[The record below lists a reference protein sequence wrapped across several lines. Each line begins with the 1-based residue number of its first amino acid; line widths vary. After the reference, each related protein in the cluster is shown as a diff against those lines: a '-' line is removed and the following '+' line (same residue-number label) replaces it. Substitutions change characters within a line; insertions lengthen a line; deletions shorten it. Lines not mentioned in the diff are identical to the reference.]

1 MSWDILITAPAIPE
15 VGRDAVSRLERAGC
29 QILQVPPTK
38 TLGSGDLP
46 ELLQGMDAV
55 IAGTERYPA
64 SVLQSAAAA
73 RLKIISR
80 WGVGYDA
87 IDVPVAGENGIVIA
101 YTPGVTDE
109 AVADYAFALLLALVR
124 RVPEGCAGMREG
136 RWLPRWGNDLAGK
149 TLGIVGYGRIGHA
162 VARRAW
168 GFNLRLLAHDP
179 SAGSRIPTDAQ
190 FVPLDELLAESD
202 FVSLHAS
209 LTPQS
214 AGLMGADQFR
224 RMKPTACL
232 VNTAR
237 GPLVD
242 EAALVRALTEGWIAG
257 AALDVFH
264 EEPLPSE
271 HPFRGAPNLL
281 LSPHQASL
289 SRETGGRVSEKA
301 AEAILDLMNGLKPE
315 LVLNP
320 EVFRSSKLRAPAR
333 DRD

>member
-1 MSWDILITAPAIPE
+1 MSWTILITAPAIPE
-15 VGRDAVSRLERAGC
+15 VGRDAVLQLEGAGC
-29 QILQVPPTK
+29 RIVQVPPAK
-38 TLGSGDLP
+38 ILGDA
-46 ELLQGMDAV
+46 ELLELLAGMDAV

-64 SVLQSAAAA
+64 SVLQSDAAA

-87 IDVPVAGENGIVIA
+87 IDVPAAGESGIVIT
-101 YTPGVTDE
+101 YTPGLTDE

-124 RVPEGCAGMREG
+124 RVPEGCAAMRAG
-136 RWLPRWGNDLAGK
+136 RWLPSWGNDLAGK

-179 SAGSRIPTDAQ
+179 SPPSRIPTDAQ

-209 LTPQS
+209 LTPRS
-214 AGLMGADQFR
+214 RSLMGADQFR

-242 EAALVRALTEGWIAG
+242 EAALVVALREGCIAG
-257 AALDVFH
+257 AALDVFQ
-264 EEPLPSE
+264 EEPLPPD
-271 HPFRGAPNLL
+271 HPFRSAPNLL

-289 SRETGGRVSEKA
+289 SRETGERVSRKS
-301 AEAILDLMNGLKPE
+301 AEAVLDLMNGLKPE

-320 EVFRSSKLRAPAR
+320 EVFRSPKLRAPAR
-333 DRD
+333 DRR

>member
-1 MSWDILITAPAIPE
+1 MSWHILITAPAIPE
-15 VGRDAVSRLERAGC
+15 VGRDAVIQLERAGC
-29 QILQVPPTK
+29 QIAQVPPTQG
-38 TLGSGDLP
+38 LGSGELT
-46 ELLQGMDAV
+46 ELLKGMDAV

-64 SVLQSAAAA
+64 SVLQSDAAT

-87 IDVPVAGENGIVIA
+87 IDVTAAGENGIVIT
-101 YTPGVTDE
+101 YTPGLTDE

-179 SAGSRIPTDAQ
+179 SPRSRGQTDAQ
-190 FVPLDELLAESD
+190 FVPLEELLAESD

-209 LTPQS
+209 LTPRS
-214 AGLMGADQFR
+214 SSLMGVDQFR

-242 EAALVRALTEGWIAG
+242 ETALVHALKEGWIAG

-264 EEPLPSE
+264 EEPLPPQ
-271 HPFRGAPNLL
+271 HPLRSAPNLL

-289 SRETGGRVSEKA
+289 SRETGERVSRKS
-301 AEAILDLMNGLKPE
+301 AEAVLDLMNGLKPE

-333 DRD
+333 DRG